1 MYNSNI
7 NFKYSYVHFKIHSN
21 CPSLCEVEAVLEG
34 CDSFHKFTSFGGN
47 ISKIKYKCLNRA

>member
-1 MYNSNI
+1 M
-7 NFKYSYVHFKIHSN
+7 YSYVHFKIHSN

-34 CDSFHKFTSFGGN
+34 CDSFRKFTSFGGN